1 MNKRIASI
9 DALRGIAIIM
19 MILCSSIGW
28 NSGLPAWMFHCQC
41 PPPTYAFDPMVK
53 GITWVDLVFPWF
65 LFSMGAAI
73 PFALGSRLRKGMSF
87 GQISLGLVRRWLTLA
102 AFGLVL
108 GNAGA
113 VTDHA
118 AWAPS
123 LLRIGI
129 WCGLFLA
136 LWRIDARS
144 VPGMTGKG
152 VPSMTG
158 KGMTSSPTRS
168 GIWINAL
175 GVLVVI
181 AMLCVE
187 KFVLGASLSLHSID
201 IIIMVLSMVALLGG
215 FAWLLTRERLIWRLA
230 ILALVFVTKE
240 VNWQT
245 HALDFLAFPDWID
258 WLLRWSYA
266 QYLFIVVL
274 GTIIGDIIMQVSQD
288 GGPEALCA
296 SPHDWQSTVA
306 AGLCFLMTP
315 IALWGFFTR
324 RIWILF
330 TIVFALGGLAMWLTR
345 RDKSAWAAIMR
356 IGLAALQFGIV
367 FDPIDGGITKD
378 HCNMSYML
386 STAGLACL
394 MVSFLL
400 WCESAEALR
409 GRPLSRVLTMT
420 GQNPMVAY
428 TIVWFVIMPLLSA
441 CGFGHFMNATVGS
454 PILGLLQGFII
465 TGLMVCATCFFTSRR
480 IFWRS

>member
-9 DALRGIAIIM
+9 DALRGIAVIM

-41 PPPTYAFDPMVK
+41 PPPTYAFDPTVK

-73 PFALGSRLRKGMSF
+73 PLALSARLRRGE
-87 GQISLGLVRRWLTLA
+87 GPGRISLGLVRRWLTLA

-108 GNAGA
+108 GNAGRI
-113 VTDHA
+113 TDYSA
-118 AWAPS
+118 AAPS
-123 LLRIGI
+123 LLRLAV

-136 LWRIDARS
+136 LWRAPGKRGWIVNLAGALVIVAMLLVERS
-144 VPGMTGKG
+144 VFG
-152 VPSMTG
+152 V
-158 KGMTSSPTRS
+158 
-168 GIWINAL
+168 
-175 GVLVVI
+175 
-181 AMLCVE
+181 E
-187 KFVLGASLSLHSID
+187 LSLGNVD
-201 IIIMVLSMVALLGG
+201 IIIMVMSMVALLGG

-230 ILALVFVTKE
+230 ILALIFVTKE
-240 VNWQT
+240 VNWHT
-245 HALDFLAFPDWID
+245 HALDILAFPDWIE

-266 QYLFIVVL
+266 QYLFVVLL
-274 GTIIGDIIMQVSQD
+274 GTIIGDIIMQVSSAE
-288 GGPEALCA
+288 GVLCA
-296 SPHDWQSTVA
+296 EPLETKSTVA

-315 IALWGFFTR
+315 LALWGFFTR
-324 RIWILF
+324 HIWILF
-330 TIVFALGGLAMWLTR
+330 AAVFALGGLAMWLTR
-345 RDKSAWAAIMR
+345 KDKSAWTFIMK

-394 MVSFLL
+394 MVAFLL

-409 GRPLSRVLTMT
+409 GRTLSRALTMT
-420 GQNPMVAY
+420 GQNPMIAY
-428 TIVWFVIMPLLSA
+428 TVAWFVILPLLNA

-454 PILGLLQGFII
+454 PVMGILQGVII
-465 TGLMVCATCFFTSRR
+465 TGLMVAATCFFTSRK

>member
-136 LWRIDARS
+136 LWR
-144 VPGMTGKG
+144 VPGRRGWVVNLAG
-152 VPSMTG
+152 
-158 KGMTSSPTRS
+158 
-168 GIWINAL
+168 AL
-175 GVLVVI
+175 VLV
-181 AMLCVE
+181 AMLLVE
-187 KFVLGASLSLHSID
+187 RFAFGVELGFHRID

-296 SPHDWQSTVA
+296 SPRDWQSTVA

-400 WCESAEALR
+400 WCESSEALR
-409 GRPLSRVLTMT
+409 GRSLSRVLTMT
-420 GQNPMVAY
+420 GQNPMIAY
-428 TIVWFVIMPLLSA
+428 TVAWFVILPLLNA
-441 CGFGHFMNATVGS
+441 CGFGHFMNATVGN
-454 PILGLLQGFII
+454 PLLGILQGVII